1 MVVGIIAG
9 EVCPWASSLANEK
22 DTPLIEPTFRLLTTN
37 GISDLLTLMREFYSD
52 QQMKFDE
59 AVARDT
65 VEAVLRDNSLA
76 RITLIYSGETLAGYF
91 VLTFCFS
98 LEFHGR
104 FGLLDELYVRERWQR
119 LGLGRRAEAMA
130 AQICREEGLSALRL
144 EVGEANPE
152 AESLYSRLGFNVE
165 PRKLMTKWL

>member
-1 MVVGIIAG
+1 MTEPAFH
-9 EVCPWASSLANEK
+9 SLTDN
-22 DTPLIEPTFRLLTTN
+22 DLTQ
-37 GISDLLTLMREFYSD
+37 LLTLMREFYSD

-59 AVARDT
+59 AVAT
-65 VEAVLRDNSLA
+65 KAVLAMLRDNSLA
-76 RITLIYSGETLAGYF
+76 RIALIYSGETLAGYF

-104 FGLLDELYVRERWQR
+104 FGLLDELYVREKWQ
-119 LGLGRRAEAMA
+119 GQGMGRRAEAMA

-152 AESLYSRLGFNVE
+152 AESLYSRLGFHVE